1 MKQTGELQ
9 ARASGRCLSNLNL
22 RIDAVYT
29 SMLQRSRW
37 TYRYLA
43 EEMPSLYKNR
53 ESPLPL
59 VASWRLNERHYGAL
73 VGLSK
78 SEAET
83 RMGRIEVMGW
93 RRSWN
98 LRPPPME
105 KHPYNYSKS
114 TDPSET
120 KPMFD
125 WQSEI
130 WSKALRIESQHNL
143 DGTYGKEILMIEQ
156 DAVIPRSESLEDTA
170 NRVLPLWKK
179 DIFPRI
185 YAGENVLVVGH
196 SNTIRSIVKHLDN
209 LSEDGVREVVIPS
222 AIPLIYSFALDAES
236 SSVHSIGKASSLGMK
251 GRFIVT
257 KELLELS
264 LSASQNLEMSENL
277 DEGDEFK
284 NLLSEAL
291 SKVTTH
297 SSTASNSLGSL
308 QDAEGS
314 SRPSSGSLMDSGWMT
329 VPLLHRQQ

>member
-1 MKQTGELQ
+1 M
-9 ARASGRCLSNLNL
+9 
-22 RIDAVYT
+22 
-29 SMLQRSRW
+29 
-37 TYRYLA
+37 
-43 EEMPSLYKNR
+43 
-53 ESPLPL
+53 

-83 RMGRIEVMGW
+83 RMGRTEVMGW

-105 KHPYNYSKS
+105 KHPHNYSKS
-114 TDPSET
+114 ADPSET

-125 WQSEI
+125 SQSEI
-130 WSKALRIESQHNL
+130 WSKAMRIESHHNS
-143 DGTYGKEILMIEQ
+143 DGTFGKETTLIEH

-170 NRVLPLWKK
+170 NRVLPLWKE

-185 YAGENVLVVGH
+185 FAGENVLVVGH
-196 SNTIRSIVKHLDN
+196 SNTIRSIVKHLDD

-222 AIPLIYSFALDAES
+222 ATPLIYSFALDSDS

-264 LSASQNLEMSENL
+264 LAASQNLEMSENL

-297 SSTASNSLGSL
+297 SLTDRSSLGSL
-308 QDAEGS
+308 QDAEEGS
-314 SRPSSGSLMDSGWMT
+314 SRPSSPSSLMESGWMR
-329 VPLLHRQQ
+329 VPFLHRRQ